1 MAIYRD
7 INIRCEK
14 CNTIYEVEYPSFV
27 RIPEDNNFK
36 KELLS
41 CKIHSHK
48 CPNCQCDNF
57 VPSPVIYCDD
67 EKKIVIIGDT
77 YDEAIG
83 NRLELEEDFKGYK
96 FYFAENPWL
105 LTDIISAIDYNL
117 DPLVLEFI
125 KYDGIKYFELKTK
138 KYQVE
143 NSFIDFSDE
152 GYEMKLVLIVTDIN
166 GNQKEKELNITYK
179 MYNNYVDKVER
190 FKKGLDLSIISPV
203 YVKKLYHLARNLEID
218 GAKESTY
225 EFLQCRDEYGDAVL
239 AFVQS
244 FNKGK
249 FKEGDRVG
257 LVEYDRH
264 NNCNVAIYYVDKI
277 IHMTDYEYISEINDL
292 PVATYK
298 VNDFELETELDH
310 KTELHNESL
319 KEALENKF
327 SDDNYDVLFDANV
340 IVPMKLFADYDDIL
354 DIRKVNVE
362 YEENDK
368 TYYSL
373 YLDKSDIKDDLAS
386 SELIVNFKTVLKYF
400 FTVANQY
407 DGIVINPDTDK
418 YKLSIDRLFR
428 LITNRIMT
436 NHDLMKDFIDN
447 ASSEEIAFIGEDKY
461 NLIKRVYSTDIGLAA
476 IREEFNLTKE
486 KADYML
492 DDGYGRIKRIIKS
505 NELMNK

>member
-7 INIRCEK
+7 RNIRCTK
-14 CNTIYEVEYPSFV
+14 CNTIYEVEYPSFIRV
-27 RIPEDNNFK
+27 PEDNNLK

-41 CKIHSHK
+41 CDLHTHK
-48 CPNCQCDNF
+48 CPNCQRDNF
-57 VPSPVIYCDD
+57 APSPLLYVDD
-67 EKKIVIIGDT
+67 EKKIAIIADT
-77 YDEAIG
+77 YDEAVG
-83 NRLELEEDFKGYK
+83 NRIDLQEDFKEYK
-96 FYFAENPWL
+96 FYFAENPWVL
-105 LTDIISAIDYNL
+105 ADIINAIDYNL

-125 KYDGIKYFELKTK
+125 KYDGTKFFELKTK
-138 KYQVE
+138 KYQVK
-143 NSFIDFSDE
+143 NSFIDFSDD
-152 GYEMKLVLIVTDIN
+152 GYEFKLVIVVHDMD
-166 GNQKEKELNITYK
+166 GQYDEKELTISSK
-179 MYNNYVDKVER
+179 MYNSYVDKVEK
-190 FKKGLDLSIISPV
+190 FKNGLDLSVISST

-218 GAKESTY
+218 EAKSSTY
-225 EFLQCRDEYGDAVL
+225 EFLQCRDEYDDAVL

-249 FKEGDRVG
+249 FKVGDRVG

-264 NNCNVAIYYVDKI
+264 NNCSVAIYYVDKI
-277 IHMTDYEYISEINDL
+277 IHMTDYEFISEINDL

-298 VNDFELETELDH
+298 VNDFELETELNH
-310 KTELHNESL
+310 ETELHNESL

-400 FTVANQY
+400 FTIANQY

-418 YKLSIDRLFR
+418 FKLSIDRLFR

-436 NHDLMKDFIDN
+436 NYDLMKNFIDN
-447 ASSEEIAFIGEDKY
+447 ASDEEIAFIGEDKY
-461 NLIKRVYSTDIGLAA
+461 NLIKKVYSTDIGLKA
-476 IREEFNLTKE
+476 IREELNLTKE

-492 DDGYGRIKRIIKS
+492 DDGYARIQRIIKS
-505 NELMNK
+505 NELM